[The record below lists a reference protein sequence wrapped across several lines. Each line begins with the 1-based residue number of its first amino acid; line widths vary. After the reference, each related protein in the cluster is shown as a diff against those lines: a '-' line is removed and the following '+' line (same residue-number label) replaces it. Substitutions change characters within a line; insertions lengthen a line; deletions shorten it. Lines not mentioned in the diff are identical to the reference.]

1 MRLRVLAGG
10 LAARTRAGHQ
20 PFSAVNGI
28 LEREGHSAHSLQ
40 CERSW
45 QIRAENPL
53 RSALRALS
61 RAAAV
66 AGLVSSSTTCSRA
79 AVPYG

>member
-10 LAARTRAGHQ
+10 LVARTRAGRQ

-28 LEREGHSAHSLQ
+28 LAGEGHSARRLQ
-40 CERSW
+40 CERCW
-45 QIRAENPL
+45 QIRSENPL

-61 RAAAV
+61 RSGCGR
-66 AGLVSSSTTCSRA
+66 AGV
-79 AVPYG
+79 